1 MRTRF
6 LVLALAIFYCNAW
19 AADWTLIRDDGKP
32 GEKTYIDKNSLV
44 RTGTLARIW
53 MLVNY
58 ERPKGVADRKHL
70 SEKALVE
77 YDCKRRESR
86 KIEFSWYSRHD
97 GEGERVYKDPDLG
110 TFLPA
115 IPNSVA
121 ETAWK
126 MACEEK

>member
-19 AADWTLIRDDGKP
+19 AADWTLIRHDRKP
-32 GEKTYIDKNSLV
+32 SEKTYIDKNSLV
-44 RTGTLARIW
+44 RTGTMARMW
-53 MLVNY
+53 TLVNY
-58 ERPKGVADRKHL
+58 ERPKGVAGRKHL

-77 YDCKRRESR
+77 YDCKRHESR

-97 GEGERVYKDPDLG
+97 GEGELVYKYADLG

-115 IPNSVA
+115 IPNSAA
-121 ETAWK
+121 ENAGRI
-126 MACEEK
+126 ACEKK

>member
-1 MRTRF
+1 MRIRF
-6 LVLALAIFYCNAW
+6 LVLALAISYCNAW
-19 AADWTLIRDDGKP
+19 AADWTLIRDDRKP

-44 RTGTLARIW
+44 RTGTLARMW

-58 ERPKGVADRKHL
+58 ERPKGIADRKRL
-70 SEKALVE
+70 SEKTLVE

-86 KIEFSWYSRHD
+86 KIEFSWYSGQD
-97 GEGERVYKDPDLG
+97 GEGELVYKDPDLG